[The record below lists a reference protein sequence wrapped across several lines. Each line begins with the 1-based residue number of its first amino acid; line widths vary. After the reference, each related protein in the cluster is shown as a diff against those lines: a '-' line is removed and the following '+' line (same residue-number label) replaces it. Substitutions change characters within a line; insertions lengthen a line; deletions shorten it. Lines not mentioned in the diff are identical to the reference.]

1 MRNDIESNASE
12 KAPLAAIELGRD
24 DLEAI
29 SGGISEEAREVLETL
44 RKELL
49 QKAAQAAREGR
60 SDAADAYSDAM
71 ESIAAYENGK

>member
-1 MRNDIESNASE
+1 MTNDTKNTAPD

-29 SGGISEEAREVLETL
+29 CGGISEETREVLETL

-49 QKAAQAAREGR
+49 QKAAQAAREER
-60 SDAADAYSDAM
+60 ADAANAYSDAM
-71 ESIAAYENGK
+71 EIIAQLEDGK